1 MQSFR
6 RSVRQSFRRRT
17 GTSVT
22 LDDRKKIATSLN
34 LEDGNKVKGHRKR
47 AATEPASDLSPAH
60 AGGLQVR
67 DYNVHEY
74 FTDYNYSVIFNG
86 LCIQICPLHCH
97 GNACFF
103 TPRFNLTRLAS

>member
-17 GTSVT
+17 GTSIT

-74 FTDYNYSVIFNG
+74 FTDYNYVSFLMVYVYKYALSTVVVTLVFSHPG
-86 LCIQICPLHCH
+86 S
-97 GNACFF
+97 
-103 TPRFNLTRLAS
+103 T